1 MVKVRPNKHT
11 GASSVTSQFFD
22 RLKSHL
28 AVQPQSRRYLYGA
41 AALALVLG
49 GFWYGMRDHGAG
61 GRDQAR
67 GGAAPVRVARV
78 VRTNMPVV
86 EHTLGTVVA
95 NTMVQVTARVQ
106 GIVDRAAFQ
115 EGQFVHKGDL
125 LFQID
130 PRAFQAA
137 LAQARA
143 VLARDQAQL
152 RNATRDRQRYQALRA
167 QGAISEQQRD
177 TSDTNADM
185 LAATVEADKAAVQ
198 IAELNLS
205 YTQIRSPVDGKTGP
219 LLIQPGNMVSANGA
233 TPLVTVAQIQPV
245 KVSFSLPQGD
255 LPRILARQKGRGLI
269 ATLDS
274 KDTGGRSMTAPVV
287 FTSNAV
293 NAASGTIEMRASY
306 ENHDL
311 ALVPG
316 QLINVTVQLDD
327 LADAMVIPR
336 DGVNDGPDGSYV
348 YVVQQGKAE
357 VRPVKILFDDTVN
370 VAIAGEVK
378 PGDRVIT
385 EGQLRVEPDA
395 AVRVLPSQGRA
406 GAGAPRKPGGRMRMR
421 VRES

>member
-1 MVKVRPNKHT
+1 
-11 GASSVTSQFFD
+11 
-22 RLKSHL
+22 
-28 AVQPQSRRYLYGA
+28 
-41 AALALVLG
+41 
-49 GFWYGMRDHGAG
+49 
-61 GRDQAR
+61 
-67 GGAAPVRVARV
+67 
-78 VRTNMPVV
+78 
-86 EHTLGTVVA
+86 
-95 NTMVQVTARVQ
+95 
-106 GIVDRAAFQ
+106 
-115 EGQFVHKGDL
+115 
-125 LFQID
+125 
-130 PRAFQAA
+130 
-137 LAQARA
+137 
-143 VLARDQAQL
+143 
-152 RNATRDRQRYQALRA
+152 
-167 QGAISEQQRD
+167 
-177 TSDTNADM
+177 
-185 LAATVEADKAAVQ
+185 
-198 IAELNLS
+198 
-205 YTQIRSPVDGKTGP
+205 
-219 LLIQPGNMVSANGA
+219 
-233 TPLVTVAQIQPV
+233 
-245 KVSFSLPQGD
+245 
-255 LPRILARQKGRGLI
+255 
-269 ATLDS
+269 
-274 KDTGGRSMTAPVV
+274 MTAPVV

-370 VAIAGEVK
+370 VAIAGDVK